1 MENNNQVTL
10 SNNQEGEYQYKE
22 YYPTYNGFKMRIAKV
37 DLYYLDGT
45 TNSMKFTLPM
55 INKGCGGTEELYKY
69 LAAFVHELT
78 KYYITISHYQI
89 SMGAIDEDGEEDCC
103 ITYNTVDVPINA
115 VYQINWPL
123 GAFVC
128 PLEVKRKQAEIMQER
143 INRGEHPD
151 YGNFPF
157 PYNEC

>member
-1 MENNNQVTL
+1 MENNNNLIL
-10 SNNQEGEYQYKE
+10 SNKDNEQEYSEYF
-22 YYPTYNGFKMRIAKV
+22 PSYNGYLRRIAKV
-37 DLYYLDGT
+37 DLFYLDGT
-45 TNSMKFTLPM
+45 TNHMKLTLPM
-55 INKGCGGTEELYKY
+55 INKGCGGTEEAYKY
-69 LAAFVHELT
+69 LAAFVNELT

-89 SMGAIDEDGEEDCC
+89 TMGCINEHGEEEYVFF
-103 ITYNTVDVPINA
+103 YNPVDVPINA

-128 PLEVKRKQAEIMQER
+128 PLEVKRKRAEIMQER
-143 INRGEHPD
+143 INKGEHPD